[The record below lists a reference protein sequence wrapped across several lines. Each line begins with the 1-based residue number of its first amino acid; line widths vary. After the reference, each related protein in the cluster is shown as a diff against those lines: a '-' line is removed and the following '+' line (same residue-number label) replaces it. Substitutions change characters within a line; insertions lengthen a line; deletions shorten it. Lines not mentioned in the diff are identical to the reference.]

1 MNYQQGLD
9 EYEKNRQ
16 QMHVLHWLTRL
27 GLFDTIDI
35 RYKESVIVNSKGHYY
50 LRYTLDL
57 TGYSRTWKDK

>member
-16 QMHVLHWLTRL
+16 QIHVLHRLIRL

-35 RYKESVIVNSKGHYY
+35 RYKESVTVNNKGHYY
-50 LRYTLDL
+50 LGYTLDL
-57 TGYSRTWKDK
+57 TEYSRTWRDK